1 MQATAG
7 TVAWWTGSLCLT
19 SHLCLLSA
27 LQPQSPHQPASS
39 RVRGTYGFFLRP
51 LLPVTKQIQA
61 TEPRTIMPRDVVE
74 SLGRENCSS
83 EPSLASRDGKEI
95 SMKKNLGLICNTECH
110 KPGFDE

>member
-7 TVAWWTGSLCLT
+7 TVAWWTGGLCLP
-19 SHLCLLSA
+19 SRLCLLSA
-27 LQPQSPHQPASS
+27 LQPPSPHQPTSL
-39 RVRGTYGFFLRP
+39 RVRGTCGFLRP

-61 TEPRTIMPRDVVE
+61 TEPQTIMPRDVVE

-95 SMKKNLGLICNTECH
+95 SMKKNLGLLCNTECH

>member
-1 MQATAG
+1 
-7 TVAWWTGSLCLT
+7 
-19 SHLCLLSA
+19 
-27 LQPQSPHQPASS
+27 
-39 RVRGTYGFFLRP
+39 
-51 LLPVTKQIQA
+51 
-61 TEPRTIMPRDVVE
+61 MPGDVVE

>member
-1 MQATAG
+1 MDRKL
-7 TVAWWTGSLCLT
+7 V
-19 SHLCLLSA
+19 
-27 LQPQSPHQPASS
+27 PHQPFVLALCFAASVPS
-39 RVRGTYGFFLRP
+39 PARIIESKRHLRFFLRP